1 MRVLKAVS
9 PEGSVLTFDI
19 PDHASEV
26 TIGNYF
32 ECHIAYHAFM
42 QALRAE
48 ADGKALGM
56 PIGAYLNALAFSLRP
71 FTKGQDPLKMVLQ
84 GDNEQDIATMLMGA
98 VEGIASCM
106 ATYEA
111 VAPANTFEWGGETWH
126 LCQQAVNYREK
137 RGPGFSVEQVAQSL
151 LLEEY
156 YNNFIE
162 FKLAKEVERVIEE
175 RAAINASELYV
186 TPTRIFLAQMALF
199 LRKSAD
205 EALPTSQEAF
215 DHWHAERIKEV
226 EHMPLSVALDI
237 RNFFFSY
244 INALA
249 EDPIFRNWFKPP
261 RAPTFKESPDQI
273 RVRNWRERHEDGK
286 GRHLSIYGRLWKT
299 GAWQTWRVMLD
310 APFFDAIQIAI
321 ATEYP

>member
-111 VAPANTFEWGGETWH
+111 VPPANTFEWAGQTWY

-137 RGPGFSVEQVAQSL
+137 RGPGFSVEQVAQTL

-237 RNFFFSY
+237 RNFFFLTS
-244 INALA
+244 IALPKTPSSA
-249 EDPIFRNWFKPP
+249 TGLSHPAPP
-261 RAPTFKESPDQI
+261 ASKKAPTKSASGTG
-273 RVRNWRERHEDGK
+273 GK
-286 GRHLSIYGRLWKT
+286 GTKTAKGGTFPSTGGSGKPGRGKR
-299 GAWQTWRVMLD
+299 GG
-310 APFFDAIQIAI
+310 
-321 ATEYP
+321 